1 MNIVRQNKTR
11 LKRKLRN
18 RKALYGTA
26 DRPRVSV
33 SRSNKHLQAQ
43 AIDDLGKRTI
53 IGISDITVEK
63 GNKTEKAKELGKR
76 FVDVLKKNNIETI
89 IFDRGAYKYHGRVK
103 AFAESIREAGIKF

>member
-18 RKALYGTA
+18 RKALFGTA
-26 DRPRVSV
+26 QRPRVTV

-43 AIDDLGKRTI
+43 AVDDLSKKTI
-53 IGISDITVEK
+53 VGISDLIIEK
-63 GNKTEKAKELGKR
+63 GNKTEKASELGKK
-76 FVDVLKKNNIETI
+76 FVDALKKNNIETI
-89 IFDRGAYKYHGRVK
+89 IFDRGAYKYHGRIK